1 MDRAPRDVRSSLDL
15 LRQSLDGA
23 FAARADG
30 LFAYRF
36 ALLDRNGREFGR
48 LRLTDASVAE
58 LRLGGYA
65 ATLETSKRRLRMVT
79 DGEEV
84 LVGTLKMRSVDE
96 LILSSGEQTYE
107 ASFSFFRNRAI
118 ASRPDGEEAARLS
131 GGTTGRSYEAAFDT
145 GDERALPVAVFILWH
160 LTMNRRLAYLTGAAS
175 KGVKM

>member
-1 MDRAPRDVRSSLDL
+1 MDRAPRDVPFSLDL

-30 LFAYRF
+30 LLAYRF
-36 ALLDRNGREFGR
+36 ALLDRHGREFGR
-48 LRLTDASVAE
+48 LRLTGASVAE

-65 ATLETSKRRLRMVT
+65 ATFETSKRRLRMVT

-84 LVGTLKMRSVDE
+84 LVGTPKMRSIDE
-96 LILSSGEQTYE
+96 LILSSGERTYD

>member
-30 LFAYRF
+30 LLAYRF

-48 LRLTDASVAE
+48 LRLTGASVAE

-65 ATLETSKRRLRMVT
+65 ATFETSKRRLRMVT

-84 LVGTLKMRSVDE
+84 LVGTPKMRSIDE
-96 LILSSGEQTYE
+96 LILTSGERTYD

-118 ASRPDGEEAARLS
+118 ASRPDGKDAARLS